1 MTKIDRINKLLTIS
15 ETLKPITQD
24 QFNSVDWKLF
34 ETEIVKV
41 LKQKIDFNIQFK
53 NNLLSITTKNLV
65 DEAGILSIIYSKL
78 DIISEGGTISK
89 DKKWLEFN
97 LYFEWKYSLGRTI
110 ESRRKIVE
118 AHWHLIEKR
127 WVWTFHP

>member
-24 QFNSVDWKLF
+24 QFNWKLF
-34 ETEIVKV
+34 LTEIVKV